1 MTTIK
6 FVTDSAADIPRAL
19 REELDIQVLPFPIA
33 MGAKELQDGYD
44 FTPEQFYPMLLAAK
58 QIPTH
63 AQLNPFVFSQ
73 CFQETFQAGYS
84 CLIYTAINAK
94 GSATYQ
100 NALQAR
106 EEFYEDYPEAKA
118 TFHIH
123 ILDSRTYTMG
133 YGWAV
138 LQGARMARDGAG
150 EEEILAYLQDWID
163 HVRVL
168 FAPLDLRFAKKSGR
182 ISAAAAFKG
191 AGGEER
197 DPRPVGA
204 VPEDPGPRHPLSGD
218 RGEQPGAG
226 RPPGGGE
233 RQGPGG
239 ARGDDLPHRRRH
251 RHQRRAQPDR
261 PGLPAGMTQR
271 TRRSRP
277 GGSGAGPLSLIG
289 SRKPQSRPTAGDKE
303 IVYHE

>member
-182 ISAAAAFKG
+182 ISAAAAFMGDALGLKPIMTF
-191 AGGEER
+191 EE
-197 DPRPVGA
+197 
-204 VPEDPGPRHPLSGD
+204 GD
-218 RGEQPGAG
+218 SKVFSKVRGEKNVVPALLELCRKTRAPGTPYLVIEGNNREQAARLEEESAKALG
-226 RPPGGGE
+226 APAEMTYPIGGVI
-233 RQGPGG
+233 
-239 ARGDDLPHRRRH
+239 AIN
-251 RHQRRAQPDR
+251 
-261 PGLPAGMTQR
+261 
-271 TRRSRP
+271 
-277 GGSGAGPLSLIG
+277 AGPNLIG
-289 SRKPQSRPTAGDKE
+289 L
-303 IVYHE
+303 VYRQA

>member
-84 CLIYTAINAK
+84 CLIYTAINSK

-182 ISAAAAFKG
+182 ISAAAAFMGDALGLKPIMTF
-191 AGGEER
+191 EEG
-197 DPRPVGA
+197 DSKV
-204 VPEDPGPRHPLSGD
+204 LSKV
-218 RGEQPGAG
+218 RGEKNVIPALLELCQKTRAPGTPYLVIEGNNREQAARLEEESAKALG
-226 RPPGGGE
+226 APAEMTYPIGGVI
-233 RQGPGG
+233 
-239 ARGDDLPHRRRH
+239 AIN
-251 RHQRRAQPDR
+251 
-261 PGLPAGMTQR
+261 
-271 TRRSRP
+271 
-277 GGSGAGPLSLIG
+277 AGPNLIG
-289 SRKPQSRPTAGDKE
+289 L
-303 IVYHE
+303 VYRQA

>member
-19 REELDIQVLPFPIA
+19 QEELDIQVLPFPIA

-182 ISAAAAFKG
+182 ISAAAAFMGDALGLKPIMTF
-191 AGGEER
+191 EEG
-197 DPRPVGA
+197 DSKV
-204 VPEDPGPRHPLSGD
+204 LSKV
-218 RGEQPGAG
+218 RGEKNVIPALLELCQKTRAPGTPYLVIEGNNREQAARLEEESAKALG
-226 RPPGGGE
+226 APAEMTYPIGGVI
-233 RQGPGG
+233 
-239 ARGDDLPHRRRH
+239 AIN
-251 RHQRRAQPDR
+251 
-261 PGLPAGMTQR
+261 
-271 TRRSRP
+271 
-277 GGSGAGPLSLIG
+277 AGPNLIG
-289 SRKPQSRPTAGDKE
+289 L
-303 IVYHE
+303 VYRQA